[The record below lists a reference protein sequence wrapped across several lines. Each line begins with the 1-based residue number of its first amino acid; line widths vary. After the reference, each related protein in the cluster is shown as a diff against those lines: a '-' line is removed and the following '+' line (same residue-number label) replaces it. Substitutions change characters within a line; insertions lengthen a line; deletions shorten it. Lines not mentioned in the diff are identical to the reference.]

1 MREEYT
7 TLPQPPPARPE
18 MVANTLGR
26 IIQRLGANETFELHC
41 ALRTLPDRID
51 TIEQRLPRKRMALP
65 GREHIAKCTYS
76 LTDVP
81 VRSIALHTFVP
92 ELL

>member
-1 MREEYT
+1 
-7 TLPQPPPARPE
+7 

-26 IIQRLGANETFELHC
+26 ILQCLGANETFELYC
-41 ALRTLPDRID
+41 VLLTLPDRID
-51 TIEQRLPRKRMALP
+51 TFEPRLPRKRMALP

-81 VRSIALHTFVP
+81 VRSIALDTLVP